1 MALHDGHPSYPY
13 DESHFEAASD
23 PAVRYK
29 IFGGNWQNID
39 YVVLSNGMK
48 QAMIENNT
56 GGQENYIL
64 NALNNHSTEVW
75 QASRGNVHLAIYQVQ
90 K

>member
-1 MALHDGHPSYPY
+1 
-13 DESHFEAASD
+13 
-23 PAVRYK
+23 
-29 IFGGNWQNID
+29 
-39 YVVLSNGMK
+39 MK

-64 NALNNHSTEVW
+64 DALDNHSTEVW
-75 QASRGNVHLAIYQVQ
+75 QASRGNVHLAIYKVQ